1 MSALPEKTRPAWA
14 LRMSQLLS
22 ETGHLICV
30 EFPST
35 KDPKLGGPP
44 YALPSP
50 VYFEHLSHPG
60 EKLSYDSETG
70 HVVPGSSKAD
80 NATALK
86 RVAHWQPARTHDIG
100 KGADGKVNDWISVWQ
115 H

>member
-1 MSALPEKTRPAWA
+1 
-14 LRMSQLLS
+14 MSQLLS
-22 ETGHLICV
+22 ENGHLICV

-50 VYFEHLSHPG
+50 VYREHLSHPG
-60 EKLSYDSETG
+60 EVLSYNSDTG
-70 HVVPGSSKAD
+70 HVVQGSSGSKSA
-80 NATALK
+80 AALK
-86 RVAHWQPARTHDIG
+86 RVAHWQPRRTHEIG
-100 KGADGKVNDWISVWQ
+100 KSADGKVNDWISVWE